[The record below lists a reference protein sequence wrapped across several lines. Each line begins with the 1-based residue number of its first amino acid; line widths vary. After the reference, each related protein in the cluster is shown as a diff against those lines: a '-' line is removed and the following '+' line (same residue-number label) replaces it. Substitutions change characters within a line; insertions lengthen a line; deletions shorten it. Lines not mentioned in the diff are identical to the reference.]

1 MSKVTAL
8 GMDTITEKSGHQMTG
23 MAVSVCTTPA
33 APSPVPIPYP
43 TMGTVAE
50 GVIDAPMRTK
60 INGAK
65 VLTVGGCIKA
75 CHGNEPGT
83 LKEVVSLNTGGPCFP
98 WLGAPNVLIELGM
111 AGITGSMGQMN
122 KSVTMGAGTSA
133 SGAGGAA
140 GSGGG
145 GGGGRA
151 GAPGAGGP
159 QGASNG
165 GGGGGGTSHQ
175 GASGPPGSSS
185 APPDAHTCQDGHPVN
200 VATGDVVDQA
210 VDLELPGL
218 IPVVWKRYYSSARNC
233 DATASLGPGWTHAF
247 EQRITEG
254 ERALAL
260 RDAEG
265 RSIYFAKVA
274 AGESTF
280 HRRERLVLSR
290 DGDGTLHVYSLDT
303 RRTHVFSADAP
314 AGPARLRAIRDA
326 WGNAIALDYE
336 GGALRRVVD
345 TAGREV
351 KVAWKDGRIS
361 RLEVWSER
369 RLWQWV
375 EYRYT
380 GSGCLLAAVD
390 ALGSADTYEYDDE
403 RRMVATTIK
412 TGVRFQYA
420 YGDSGRCV
428 KTWGPEGLYE
438 ISLRADPTA
447 RTTAVEGEEPRVY
460 AWNEHGL
467 MTREALPDG
476 TMIEE
481 RAYDEDCFLVAEVDG
496 EGAGTQHWY
505 DERGNRIRSVDA
517 EGGYTTTAYDER
529 DLPVRRVTPDGLE
542 TRFAHDE
549 RGALIGVVEPS
560 GRTTWLTWD
569 ARGRLTAI
577 GNAEGVVRA
586 WEYDEQHNVV
596 AETDERGA
604 RTTYTYD
611 GLGRPLSRTDA
622 RGRETRVHYDAL
634 GRSLHVFFP
643 DGTKLTRM
651 RDAAGHVV
659 REVDALGRTTLMGYS
674 GMGVLAW
681 LKDAEAR
688 EWRFEYTSKERLRAI
703 KNPRGEVYSF
713 ERDAAGRV
721 RREKTFD
728 GRELWYYWTGAGKV
742 REIHYPDKTWR
753 LFGYDRRGL
762 LTSERASDGSDVSYG
777 RDRMGRVFV
786 AVLAEDSGELVETRI
801 ERDGLGRV
809 AVERQGD
816 LAIRYGYD
824 ARGRRSE
831 RVMPDGATTRY
842 AYDAAGALVEVEH
855 GGVRLGI
862 DRDALGREV
871 ARGNAEVGL
880 VIRSTYDAMDRLIA
894 QRATA
899 PVPGEGLPKVLL
911 SRRWE
916 RDEAGRVTRVEDAR
930 WGAAAYRYSRGGDLV
945 EAARGAHRE
954 VFAYDGAGALVQAL
968 EGLEAQVT
976 PADVWWTGDRPP
988 RWTTAPGNLLRR
1000 TDRAGYAYDARGR
1013 RVGKREME
1021 AGSKAKASGSDG
1033 AARPES
1039 EAPETRYAWDVRD
1052 RLREVLLPSGE
1063 RVRMTYDAFGRRV
1076 LKEVIGAN
1084 GQTAR
1089 AVTFVWD
1096 GDALAGEVDRE
1107 CGARCFVHEPG
1118 TLVPLLQAERGD
1130 VFAYVNDPLGMP
1142 KELIDKKGLVAWSA
1156 AHSAWGRVVE
1166 TYGDRISELNHRGKV
1181 SSPFRLLGQYEDEET
1196 GLCSARFRYFDPEVG
1211 RWLSP
1216 DPLGVLGGLELFG
1229 FDGCPTTEVDPLG
1242 LATGSPHQ
1250 KAHSRYA
1257 DGTLVMKGEQPPR
1270 LGAARPDPSAQGAH
1284 SQLRWD
1290 DKNNRVYQAREFD
1303 DTGQPVRDIDFT
1315 SPTFPNGAP
1324 RPDHLPPPHQHRW
1337 IPNPTG
1343 GTPSRSNKP
1352 EPL

>member
-33 APSPVPIPYP
+33 APSPLPIPYP
-43 TMGTVAE
+43 TAGTVAE
-50 GVIDAPMRTK
+50 GIIDAPMRTK

-65 VLTVGGCIKA
+65 ILTVGGCMKA

-122 KSVTMGAGTSA
+122 KSVTMGAGASA
-133 SGAGGAA
+133 SGAGGA
-140 GSGGG
+140 GGG
-145 GGGGRA
+145 GGGGGGGGA
-151 GAPGAGGP
+151 GAPGGGGP
-159 QGASNG
+159 QGPRG
-165 GGGGGGTSHQ
+165 GGGGGRGTSHQ

-200 VATGDVVDQA
+200 VATGHVVDQA

-218 IPVVWKRYYSSARNC
+218 IPLVWKRYYSSARNG
-233 DATASLGPGWTHAF
+233 DATASLGPGWAHGF
-247 EQRITEG
+247 EQRITED
-254 ERALAL
+254 ERALTL
-260 RDAEG
+260 RDGEG

-274 AGESTF
+274 PGESTF
-280 HRRERLVLSR
+280 HRRERLSLSR
-290 DGDGTLHVYSLDT
+290 DGDGSLQVFSLDT
-303 RRTHVFSADAP
+303 RLTHVFAADEP
-314 AGPARLRAIRDA
+314 GEPARLRAIRDA
-326 WGNAIALDYE
+326 WGNAIALEYE
-336 GGALRRVVD
+336 GAELRRLVD

-351 KVAWKDGRIS
+351 KVAWKSGRIT

-375 EYRYT
+375 EYRYA
-380 GSGCLLAAVD
+380 GSGCLFAAVD
-390 ALGSADTYEYDDE
+390 ALGHADTYEYDLA

-420 YGDSGRCV
+420 YGDSGRCT
-428 KTWGPEGLYE
+428 KTWGPEGLYA
-438 ISLRADPTA
+438 ITLRADPEA
-447 RTTAVEGEEPRVY
+447 RTTAVEGEEPRLY
-460 AWNEHGL
+460 TWNDDGR

-476 TMIEE
+476 TVIEE
-481 RAYDEDCFLVAEVDG
+481 RAYDDDGFLVAEVDG

-505 DERGNRIRSVDA
+505 DARGNRIRSVDA
-517 EGGYTTTAYDER
+517 EGGYTTTEYDAR
-529 DLPVRRVTPDGLE
+529 DLPVRRVTPDRLV

-549 RGALIGVVEPS
+549 RGALTAVVEPS
-560 GRTTWLTWD
+560 GQTLWLTWD

-577 GNAEGVVRA
+577 HDADGLVRA
-586 WEYDEQHNVV
+586 WEHDEQHNVV

-604 RTTYTYD
+604 RTTYSYD

-622 RGRETRVHYDAL
+622 LGRTIRVHYDAL
-634 GRSLHVFFP
+634 GRALHVFFP
-643 DGTKLTRM
+643 DGAKLTRI
-651 RDAAGHVV
+651 RDAAGNVV
-659 REVDALGRTTLMGYS
+659 REVDVLGRTTHMQYS

-681 LKDAEAR
+681 LQDPAGR
-688 EWRFEYTSKERLRAI
+688 EWRFDYTTKERLRAI
-703 KNPRGEVYSF
+703 TNPRGEVCSF
-713 ERDAAGRV
+713 ERDEAGRV

-728 GRELWYYWTGAGKV
+728 GRELWYRWTGAGRV

-762 LTSERASDGSDVSYG
+762 LTSERASDGSNVSYG
-777 RDRMGRVFV
+777 RDPMGRVFA
-786 AVLAEDSGELVETRI
+786 AVLEEDSGELVETRI
-801 ERDGLGRV
+801 ERDTLGRV

-816 LAIRYGYD
+816 LAIRYVYD
-824 ARGRRSE
+824 ARGRRVE

-842 AYDAAGALVEVEH
+842 AYDAAGALAGVEH
-855 GGVRLGI
+855 GGVKLGI
-862 DRDALGREV
+862 ERDTLGREV
-871 ARGNAEVGL
+871 ARGNAAVGL
-880 VIRSTYDAMDRLIA
+880 VIRSAYDAMDRLIE

-899 PVPGEGLPKVLL
+899 PAPGEGVPAVLL

-916 RDEAGRVTRVEDAR
+916 RDAAGRVTRVEDAR
-930 WGAAAYRYSRGGDLV
+930 WGATAYQYSRGGDLV
-945 EAARGAHRE
+945 EAARGKHRE

-968 EGLEAQVT
+968 EGLEAQAT
-976 PADVWWTGDRPP
+976 PADLWWTGDRPP
-988 RWTTAPGNLLRR
+988 RWTTAPGNVLRQ
-1000 TDRAGYAYDARGR
+1000 TDRAAYAYDARGR
-1013 RVGKREME
+1013 RVGKRE
-1021 AGSKAKASGSDG
+1021 AGETESD
-1033 AARPES
+1033 AR
-1039 EAPETRYAWDVRD
+1039 ETRYVWDVRD

-1076 LKEVIGAN
+1076 LKQVVGAK
-1084 GQTAR
+1084 GETAR

-1096 GDALAGEVDRE
+1096 ADALAGELDRE
-1107 CGARCFVHEPG
+1107 RGARCFVHEPG
-1118 TLVPLLQAERGD
+1118 TLVPLLQAERGE

-1142 KELIDKKGLVAWSA
+1142 KELIDEKGLLAWSA
-1156 AHSAWGRVVE
+1156 AHSAWGKVVE
-1166 TYGDRISELNHRGKV
+1166 VYGDRISEFKHRGKV
-1181 SSPFRLLGQYEDEET
+1181 SSPFRLMGQYEDEET
-1196 GLCSARFRYFDPEVG
+1196 GLCSTRFRYFDPQVG

-1229 FDGCPTTEVDPLG
+1229 FDGCPTTHVDPLG
-1242 LATGSPHQ
+1242 LSTGSPHQ
-1250 KAHSRYA
+1250 KVHSRYA

-1270 LGAARPDPSAQGAH
+1270 LGEARPDPNAQGAH

-1290 DKNNRVYQAREFD
+1290 GINNRVYQAREFND
-1303 DTGQPVRDIDFT
+1303 AGQPVRDIDFT
-1315 SPTFPNGAP
+1315 SPTFPNGTP

-1352 EPL
+1352 ELV